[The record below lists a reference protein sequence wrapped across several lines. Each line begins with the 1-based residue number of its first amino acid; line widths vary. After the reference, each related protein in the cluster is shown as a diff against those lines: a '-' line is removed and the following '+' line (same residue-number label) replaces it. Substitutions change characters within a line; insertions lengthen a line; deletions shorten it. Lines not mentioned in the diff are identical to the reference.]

1 MGKNLIPQ
9 VSQMLGVELGEEFE
23 WHSKHDGITYR
34 LKFKENEVLYC
45 TRRIY
50 KDLEGEEK
58 IERRWI
64 DGKVVSD
71 FLKEVLGGH
80 GKLIKLPWR
89 PKKGEGYWT
98 FNVFF
103 GSGKWAVASFA
114 WGDEVF
120 DKAVLKAGWVYRTR
134 EEAEAALHKV
144 AAEMGVE
151 YEL

>member
-1 MGKNLIPQ
+1 MAKNLIPEIA
-9 VSQMLGVELGEEFE
+9 QMLGVEIGEEFQIDIRSNDIFQITESGVWMRKGIDKEE
-23 WHSKHDGITYR
+23 W
-34 LKFKENEVLYC
+34 V
-45 TRRIY
+45 
-50 KDLEGEEK
+50 EK
-58 IERRWI
+58 PFEFVMLCNG
-64 DGKVVSD
+64 DA
-71 FLKEVLGGH
+71 
-80 GKLIKLPWR
+80 KLIKLPWR

-134 EEAEAALHKV
+134 EEAKAALPKV

-151 YEL
+151 YVL